1 MNKETGHNPFRSG
14 LWLCWISLFVLPVG
28 LLAIGGGPCAGPQNA
43 LGSAI
48 LLTVGGCA
56 AAAAIYGVIRVLR
69 GIKARAISVQLWG
82 VLSVGCAGFA
92 ALVGGVYI
100 LLGFVSLQAYLR
112 Y

>member
-1 MNKETGHNPFRSG
+1 MNEQTGHNPFRSG
-14 LWLCWISLFVLPVG
+14 LRLCWISIFVLPAG

-48 LLTVGGCA
+48 LFGVGCCA
-56 AAAAIYGVIRVLR
+56 AAAAIYGAVRVLR
-69 GIKARAISVQLWG
+69 GIRARAIAMQVLGVFSV
-82 VLSVGCAGFA
+82 VCAGFA
-92 ALVGGVYI
+92 VLVGGVYL